1 MGDSGSIVSI
11 FLWQHMGE
19 EIARPLQA
27 HSPPLVSPD
36 GLARKILPPT
46 SHTQKYSCFS
56 CLIYKAPALEQPPKP
71 MRGPSMTPCLKDS
84 SCCGGTSVQGAG
96 DPKENNTQV
105 LTESKCRSE
114 WGMDLGVRVLCVY
127 RWSRYRLSD
136 PLPRSPSSPGTAQ
149 DLGGGGVSIPPAGS
163 GPAFCSEACP
173 EWLMFSLH
181 TKSSFLPHPSAAH
194 ISLSIPHLSCELQ
207 GLLPSLTCP
216 KSTPGSAHPEPH
228 LPLSFLHFKPRSLP

>member
-149 DLGGGGVSIPPAGS
+149 DLGGGCFHPPS
-163 GPAFCSEACP
+163 RQWSC
-173 EWLMFSLH
+173 
-181 TKSSFLPHPSAAH
+181 FL
-194 ISLSIPHLSCELQ
+194 L
-207 GLLPSLTCP
+207 
-216 KSTPGSAHPEPH
+216 
-228 LPLSFLHFKPRSLP
+228 